1 MYLQRCIATGLLAIA
16 VAGPPAAFAAY
27 PVASNFLIYPGYVLS
42 AHQHAA
48 PAGTAAPEL
57 PAATAA
63 DAATGPGATDGGGF
77 GEPASPETLD
87 ATRGGDGGIASDTR
101 LDGTVSGNSAT
112 HVITGANVIQTG
124 SFANTTGVPIVIQN
138 SGANVLI
145 QNATVINLQVK

>member
-16 VAGPPAAFAAY
+16 VAGPPVASAAY
-27 PVASNFLIYPGYVLS
+27 PVASAFLIYPGDVLS
-42 AHQHAA
+42 PRHEAR
-48 PAGTAAPEL
+48 AGTAMPDL

-63 DAATGPGATDGGGF
+63 DTATSAGTSEPGGF
-77 GEPASPETLD
+77 GQPVSPETLD

-112 HVITGANVIQTG
+112 HVITGGNVIQSG